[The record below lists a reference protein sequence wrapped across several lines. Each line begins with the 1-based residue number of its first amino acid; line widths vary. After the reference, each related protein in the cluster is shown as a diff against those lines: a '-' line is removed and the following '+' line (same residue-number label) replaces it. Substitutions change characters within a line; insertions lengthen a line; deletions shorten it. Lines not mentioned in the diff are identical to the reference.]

1 MDTDGDSK
9 LFPLAFYD
17 GECELKIGHVDIR
30 SSLDYKSF
38 QQVLS
43 QKIGISPNQMSIY
56 LVDRKKSKQYHQ
68 DQRKILIT
76 GRASFRLIL
85 KEKDCAI
92 LVVLKRSRRDRR
104 RRSKLGNVES
114 SYCVEPE
121 NFILLRRNMPELVN
135 HSVLPY
141 FDQLGFGNL
150 GPIVSE
156 PNLYDYPVISEPYY
170 VSETCNGVY
179 NYCEECMNARR
190 QGNVVPFHL
199 CVNDAVT
206 VSFRSPAGPIARPNC
221 Y

>member
-1 MDTDGDSK
+1 MANDGDSK

-17 GECELKIGHVDIR
+17 GECELKIGHVNIH

-38 QQVLS
+38 QQILS

-56 LVDRKKSKQYHQ
+56 LVDRNKSKLYHQ
-68 DQRKILIT
+68 DQKKILIT

-85 KEKDCAI
+85 KEKDCAV

-114 SYCVEPE
+114 SYGVEPE
-121 NFILLRRNMPELVN
+121 NFILLRRDMPEFVN
-135 HSVLPY
+135 QRSVMPY

-156 PNLYDYPVISEPYY
+156 PNLYDFPMISEPCY
-170 VSETCNGVY
+170 VSNGVY
-179 NYCEECMNARR
+179 NYCGECMNAMR
-190 QGNVVPFHL
+190 QGSVVPFHL

-206 VSFRSPAGPIARPNC
+206 VSFRSPAGPIARPNG

>member
-1 MDTDGDSK
+1 
-9 LFPLAFYD
+9 
-17 GECELKIGHVDIR
+17 
-30 SSLDYKSF
+30 
-38 QQVLS
+38 
-43 QKIGISPNQMSIY
+43 MSIY